1 MAAAVQT
8 DKFLINSLV
17 LSCLALAHRFP
28 PARWKIFGQCEHH
41 RTKNLHVMMITKTV
55 VMLVMKTMVMSITKT
70 MVMTITKTMV
80 MTITKTMVITAG
92 RGKSPGGLFKGADN
106 RRSFSVSYSPI
117 RWNIIIIIIY
127 NYYHSFKHWRI
138 INSHTHPSAEISPS
152 LLFIIIIIILS
163 IEG

>member
-1 MAAAVQT
+1 MMAAAVQT

-55 VMLVMKTMVMSITKT
+55 VMLVMKTMVM
-70 MVMTITKTMV
+70 
-80 MTITKTMVITAG
+80 TITKTMVIRSPLEEEKVQEAFS
-92 RGKSPGGLFKGADN
+92 RGP
-106 RRSFSVSYSPI
+106 
-117 RWNIIIIIIY
+117 
-127 NYYHSFKHWRI
+127 RI
-138 INSHTHPSAEISPS
+138 VALLASHTHPSAEISSS
-152 LLFIIIIIILS
+152 LLSIIIIIILR